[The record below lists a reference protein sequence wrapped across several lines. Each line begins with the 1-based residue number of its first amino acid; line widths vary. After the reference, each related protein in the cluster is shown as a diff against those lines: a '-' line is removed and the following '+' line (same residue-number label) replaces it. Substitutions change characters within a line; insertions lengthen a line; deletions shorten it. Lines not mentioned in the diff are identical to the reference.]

1 MNEQIIK
8 FINIGERTNVTGSA
22 KFKKL
27 IMADDFE
34 EAVSIAKDQIEN
46 GAQIIDINMDEGLLD
61 SEKAMKRFLNLI
73 AVEPDIAKVPFM
85 IDSSKW
91 SVIESGLKC
100 VQGKAIVNSIS
111 LKEGEKVFLEQASLI
126 RDYGAAAVVM
136 AFDEKGQADTIE
148 RKFEICSRAYEI
160 LTKKIKFPAQ
170 DIIFDPNI
178 FAVATGIK
186 EHNNYALDFF
196 EATKLIKQKLPL
208 AKVSGGVSN
217 VSFSFRGNNQVREAM
232 HSCFLYHAINSGM
245 DMAIVNA
252 GQITIYE
259 QIPSDLKNAIEDV
272 FFNKDDEATDRLI
285 EISRKFS
292 KNVEKQK
299 ITKEWRKLPVEE
311 RVKHSLINGINEY
324 IEKDTEE
331 LRVKL
336 KKPLEIIEGPLMDG
350 MNIVGDLFGAGKMF
364 LPQVVKSARVM
375 KQSVAYLLPFMENNK
390 VGSTS
395 SKGKILLATV
405 KGDVHD
411 IGKNIVGVV
420 LQCNNFEVIDLGV
433 MVPCQTII
441 DTAIK
446 ENVDLIGLSGLITPS
461 LDEMCFVASEL
472 TRNKVTKPLLIGGAT
487 TSKIHTA
494 IKISPLYDSGVCHV
508 TDASK
513 AVGVA
518 SNLISKSKCLPFIE
532 SIKKEY
538 QNLKNSYFKNE
549 KIDKENS
556 LNECRKNKFRFNWSK
571 YNPQKPKFTGLKVFK
586 DISLEEISNY
596 IDWKPFFQSWE
607 LHGNF
612 PQILNDEKV
621 GKAAK
626 DLYRDALK
634 MLDDMIK
641 KKKIKP
647 AAVIGFW
654 PANSDLDD
662 IIVYENDSRKKILN
676 KFFNLRQ
683 QVNRKNSK
691 RANYCLSDFIAPSAM
706 KIRDYIGGFLV
717 TAGQEIE
724 NISKK
729 FESKKDDY
737 NSILVKSLGD
747 RIAEALAEMMHQ
759 KVRTVLWGYAK
770 NEKLTNE
777 QLITEDYVG
786 IRPAPGYPA
795 CPDHTQK
802 ETLFKLLDVNNNLKV
817 KLTESYAM
825 TPSSSVS
832 GLYFSNPESSYFG
845 VGKINKDQVIDYA
858 KRRGISVEE
867 AEKWLG
873 PSLSY
878 SPKKAA

>member
-61 SEKAMKRFLNLI
+61 SEKAMERFLNLI

-126 RDYGAAAVVM
+126 RDYGAATVVM

-160 LTKKIKFPAQ
+160 LTEKIKFPAQ

-311 RVKHSLINGINEY
+311 RVKHSLINGVNEY

-375 KQSVAYLLPFMENNK
+375 KQSVAYLLPFMENDK

-532 SIKKEY
+532 SIKKE
-538 QNLKNSYFKNE
+538 
-549 KIDKENS
+549 
-556 LNECRKNKFRFNWSK
+556 R
-571 YNPQKPKFTGLKVFK
+571 
-586 DISLEEISNY
+586 
-596 IDWKPFFQSWE
+596 
-607 LHGNF
+607 
-612 PQILNDEKV
+612 
-621 GKAAK
+621 
-626 DLYRDALK
+626 
-634 MLDDMIK
+634 
-641 KKKIKP
+641 
-647 AAVIGFW
+647 
-654 PANSDLDD
+654 
-662 IIVYENDSRKKILN
+662 
-676 KFFNLRQ
+676 
-683 QVNRKNSK
+683 
-691 RANYCLSDFIAPSAM
+691 
-706 KIRDYIGGFLV
+706 
-717 TAGQEIE
+717 
-724 NISKK
+724 
-729 FESKKDDY
+729 
-737 NSILVKSLGD
+737 
-747 RIAEALAEMMHQ
+747 
-759 KVRTVLWGYAK
+759 
-770 NEKLTNE
+770 
-777 QLITEDYVG
+777 
-786 IRPAPGYPA
+786 RP
-795 CPDHTQK
+795 
-802 ETLFKLLDVNNNLKV
+802 
-817 KLTESYAM
+817 
-825 TPSSSVS
+825 
-832 GLYFSNPESSYFG
+832 
-845 VGKINKDQVIDYA
+845 
-858 KRRGISVEE
+858 
-867 AEKWLG
+867 
-873 PSLSY
+873 
-878 SPKKAA
+878 